1 MNGFGQ
7 EVTMKREKTMTR
19 AQAERL
25 VAATDDEEVLS
36 RLSTHPNNHVRSKVM
51 FKRLAPEDRR
61 AATAIKYFA
70 VILQNLSAPIL
81 AAPTPPAPPAP
92 ASRVEDGATS

>member
-1 MNGFGQ
+1 MASAR
-7 EVTMKREKTMTR
+7 EITMKQQTMTR

-36 RLSTHPNNHVRSKVM
+36 TLLGHPNKHVRDKVM

-61 AATAIKYFA
+61 AATDAKHLGPL
-70 VILQNLSAPIL
+70 LQMLTGVTAL
-81 AAPTPPAPPAP
+81 EG
-92 ASRVEDGATS
+92 AS